1 MDTGMPTVKELVL
14 EWFSSRLDQLSLSDP
29 IKDPKTR
36 LQEYQQANKLSLPK
50 YEVVKVTGATNE
62 QLFTVACSVPEW
74 PRSEEHTSELQLR
87 PHLVCRLLLE
97 KKNKKIQNS
106 DATDDKKYRYKP
118 DKIQTTRTT
127 MTADTQS
134 SFTSIYTSIN
144 PRQ

>member
-1 MDTGMPTVKELVL
+1 MKKVNIQLETLSCPSCIVKIEGALKNVKGVDKA
-14 EWFSSRLDQLSLSDP
+14 S
-29 IKDPKTR
+29 
-36 LQEYQQANKLSLPK
+36 
-50 YEVVKVTGATNE
+50 VKVRFNASKVVLHFDEAQTPLTQIEA
-62 QLFTVACSVPEW
+62 A
-74 PRSEEHTSELQLR
+74 RSEEHTSELQSR